1 MFSKVVST
9 PGTSCLVQNEFHY
22 ETAPDNN
29 RDTDYLRVWSVV
41 PHGRHATCGF
51 VRRRPLITH
60 WMEDLSQAE
69 YAILTGGFAEGF
81 LLPVGV
87 LRRGSLIVEASAVE
101 ASITV
106 CFYWLGLGDE
116 P

>member
-1 MFSKVVST
+1 
-9 PGTSCLVQNEFHY
+9 
-22 ETAPDNN
+22 
-29 RDTDYLRVWSVV
+29 
-41 PHGRHATCGF
+41 
-51 VRRRPLITH
+51 
-60 WMEDLSQAE
+60 MEDLSQAE